1 MASLDHLVSHNL
13 QCPICFE
20 LLNDP
25 KQLSCTHSFCPKC
38 LSDLLSFSSQSVADV
53 LTCPVCQTTT
63 AAVGGSVA
71 NLNTNVPLKCL
82 VEDYRNRK
90 GLCEMCDKKARATLY
105 CCDCGKDMC
114 KACLKIHNKWSPNLK
129 HEVVKVE
136 DIRENRVV
144 LKKKVYCQ
152 EHKSDGQ
159 EQVCTD
165 VCTTCKKFICIRCR
179 MLYHEKKGHS
189 VLNAEEYNN
198 SIRREIEYLVDQGK
212 TKATTIKDH
221 VTYIESQL
229 SRAIDHIDVT
239 QAQINKA
246 YDELSRRLKERKA
259 ALDWQLYVQ
268 KKELRQKL
276 EEMKDASERVVVNI
290 ESASELAG
298 YSLKAPLGRH
308 IIAIR
313 DSLSGELKHVL
324 DKDDPE
330 KKLASDIAKSAEE
343 ITFIPQSQ
351 CDELEIGEIRIVK
364 CQLKCDVDLAN
375 ESSMNA
381 MAATPDGMMAVGYST
396 GGIDIFADD
405 SQLQKTVLK
414 DVKALGVGFLSDGR
428 FVVLTTSNSI
438 VLYTSE
444 WEMLDARFETLGL
457 DEGGIADLTI
467 DGHDQI
473 YVSYR
478 TAKKIQEFAPAG
490 GKAIREI
497 QCDGYEP

>member
-1 MASLDHLVSHNL
+1 
-13 QCPICFE
+13 
-20 LLNDP
+20 
-25 KQLSCTHSFCPKC
+25 
-38 LSDLLSFSSQSVADV
+38 
-53 LTCPVCQTTT
+53 
-63 AAVGGSVA
+63 
-71 NLNTNVPLKCL
+71 
-82 VEDYRNRK
+82 
-90 GLCEMCDKKARATLY
+90 
-105 CCDCGKDMC
+105 
-114 KACLKIHNKWSPNLK
+114 
-129 HEVVKVE
+129 
-136 DIRENRVV
+136 
-144 LKKKVYCQ
+144 
-152 EHKSDGQ
+152 
-159 EQVCTD
+159 
-165 VCTTCKKFICIRCR
+165 

-221 VTYIESQL
+221 VTYIECQL

-313 DSLSGELKHVL
+313 DSLSGKLKHVL

-330 KKLASDIAKSAEE
+330 EKLASDIAKSAEE

-414 DVKALGVGFLSDGR
+414 DVKALGAGFLSDGR

-497 QCDGYEP
+497 